1 MGTEVVDW
9 DYGFWIG
16 DWGLGVGLELG
27 IEILDWGFGLV
38 IWIENCVWGLNSN
51 WEIGFGIYIWGSG
64 LIIGIGVWN

>member
-16 DWGLGVGLELG
+16 DWGLEFGIGSRIGIGNWDWEVGLG
-27 IEILDWGFGLV
+27 MGILDWGLGLV

-51 WEIGFGIYIWGSG
+51 WEI
-64 LIIGIGVWN
+64 